1 MAVTKE
7 YMVSLLK
14 KIVFSIRI
22 LLPAVLFLS
31 MTFGSSF
38 ADDNGE
44 AETEGQAE
52 MVSPIGSE
60 AFTGTGGDAGTAKV
74 TGTGGEVQAETAA
87 GTGGKAVISA
97 TGVIRGVVYDV
108 ENEEPVILA
117 SIYIQDLSRGA
128 VTQEQGNFQLRNLP
142 EGSLTLRVQHVGYET
157 TLKQVRVR
165 KDDTTQVR
173 IGIRTSVFR
182 SSEIRIYA
190 DYIQEDEITT
200 HVERVLTGRR
210 LRQQLGRTIAET
222 LEDEPGMAQR
232 SMGPAPAR
240 PVLRG
245 LGGERLLILED
256 GGRTGDLSATASDHA
271 LTIDPMTAEHI
282 ELIRGPS
289 ALVHGSNTM
298 GGVINVIRGQIPHD
312 LPDRINWSG
321 TMQGETVNNGISGGI
336 RGYGPLSDRLLL
348 GDRMGFRFDLSGRN
362 TSDMNTPVGSQKN
375 TAITTLNA
383 SAGISYSDR
392 WGMLGFSGNIMDMKY
407 GVPGGEGLAEAHP
420 NGVDLE
426 MFRRYLES
434 RLRRNFSDSWIRR
447 FDVTWNYSY
456 YYHKELEKPD
466 EPAIPQ
472 PVGAEFG
479 VLTQNG
485 KVHLHHNSLFFFE
498 KGLIGIW
505 FEHRDYASG
514 GMTYTPETIEYSA
527 AAYAF
532 QERNFGRF
540 NLQAALRYDY
550 RHLSPE
556 EKSSIFL
563 PSDITSR
570 NFSGPSGSLM
580 GTWNIR
586 TGMEI
591 GTTVTLTHRSPI
603 IEELYAEGPH
613 LANFAYEIGNP
624 GLSRE
629 HGWGNELF
637 FRVSRDRYQL
647 HVALFRNQMN
657 NYIFPQDTG
666 EPSIRRDDLNT
677 FQFTENQVLMA
688 GAEASYQFKL
698 HRRLLTGGTA
708 SYVKGEFIEDG
719 TSFPFLVLEDKEASV
734 PMMPPLNSRLFLE
747 YGHSRLKIG
756 GATRLAAQQ
765 NRTDQFE
772 ELTDAYAIF
781 DLYSQFH
788 LSQGKMLHTFS
799 LTLENLA
806 NTEYRNHLSRIKSIM
821 PEPGRNVK
829 LLYRVYF

>member
-1 MAVTKE
+1 
-7 YMVSLLK
+7 
-14 KIVFSIRI
+14 
-22 LLPAVLFLS
+22 
-31 MTFGSSF
+31 MTCSSSF
-38 ADDNGE
+38 ADDNSE
-44 AETEGQAE
+44 AGSGGQAGMLSVSGSAALTVTGAEVETET
-52 MVSPIGSE
+52 VS
-60 AFTGTGGDAGTAKV
+60 
-74 TGTGGEVQAETAA
+74 GTGGEA
-87 GTGGKAVISA
+87 GTATGEEADTETVSVTGGEAGISA
-97 TGVIRGVVYDV
+97 TGVIRGIVYDV
-108 ENEEPVILA
+108 ENQQPVLLA
-117 SIYIQDLSRGA
+117 SIYIQDLNRGA
-128 VTQEQGNFQLRNLP
+128 VTQEQGDFQLRNLP
-142 EGSLTLRVQHVGYET
+142 EGTLVLRIQHVGYET
-157 TLKQVRVR
+157 TLKKVHVR

-173 IGIRTSVFR
+173 IGIRPSVFR

-190 DYIQEDEITT
+190 DYVQEDEITT

-222 LEDEPGMAQR
+222 LDDEPGMAQR
-232 SMGPAPAR
+232 TMGPAPAR

-312 LPDRINWSG
+312 LPDRFSWSG
-321 TMQGETVNNGISGGI
+321 TIQGETVNNGFSGGV
-336 RGYGPLSDRLLL
+336 RGYGPLSDRLPL

-362 TSDMNTPVGSQKN
+362 TSDMNTPVGSQIN

-383 SAGISYSDR
+383 SAGLSYIDS

-407 GVPGGEGLAEAHP
+407 GVPGGKGLAEAHP

-426 MFRRYLES
+426 MYRRYLES
-434 RLRRNFSDSWIRR
+434 RLRRSFSDSWIRR
-447 FDVTWNYSY
+447 FDATWNYSY

-466 EPAIPQ
+466 DPTIPQ

-479 VLTQNG
+479 VLTHNG
-485 KVHLHHNSLFFFE
+485 KVHLHHNSLGIFE
-498 KGLIGIW
+498 KGLIGIS

-514 GMTYTPETIEYSA
+514 GFTYTPETTEYSA

-532 QERNFGRF
+532 QERDFGRF
-540 NLQAALRYDY
+540 NLQAALRFDY

-586 TGMEI
+586 SGMEI
-591 GTTVTLTHRSPI
+591 GSTVTLTHRSPI

-637 FRVSRDRYQL
+637 FRMNRDRFL
-647 HVALFRNQMN
+647 LELALFRNQMN

-677 FQFTENQVLMA
+677 FQFTENKVLMA
-688 GAEASYQFKL
+688 GVEASGQFRL
-698 HRRLLTGGTA
+698 HRSLLTGGTA
-708 SYVKGEFIEDG
+708 SYVKGDFIEDG

-747 YGHSRLKIG
+747 YGYSKLKIG
-756 GATRLAAQQ
+756 GAARLSARQD
-765 NRTDQFE
+765 RTDQFE
-772 ELTDAYAIF
+772 EPTDAYAIF
-781 DLYSQFH
+781 DLYSQYH
-788 LSQGKMLHTFS
+788 LSRGNMLHTFS
-799 LTLENLA
+799 LTIENLA
-806 NTEYRNHLSRIKSIM
+806 DTEHRNHLSRIKSVM

>member
-1 MAVTKE
+1 MFK
-7 YMVSLLK
+7 
-14 KIVFSIRI
+14 RI
-22 LLPAVLFLS
+22 PFLNWLFLPALFFFSLFAGPS
-31 MTFGSSF
+31 FPSPSFAGSSIAGPFF
-38 ADDNGE
+38 ADPSLGGSSY
-44 AETEGQAE
+44 A
-52 MVSPIGSE
+52 SPSHVGHESGSE
-60 AFTGTGGDAGTAKV
+60 T
-74 TGTGGEVQAETAA
+74 
-87 GTGGKAVISA
+87 VISA
-97 TGVIRGVVYDV
+97 TGVIRGVVYDL
-108 ENEEPVILA
+108 ESEEPVLLA
-117 SIYIQDLSRGA
+117 SVYIQDLNRGT
-128 VTQEQGNFQLRNLP
+128 VTREEGGFLLRNLP
-142 EGSLTLRVQHVGYET
+142 EGLLTLQVQHVGYET
-157 TLKQVRVR
+157 THKQVRVH
-165 KDDTTQVR
+165 KDDTTEVR
-173 IGIRTSVFR
+173 IGIRPSILR

-190 DYIQEDEITT
+190 RYMQEDEITT
-200 HVERVLTGRR
+200 HVERVLTGQQ

-232 SMGPAPAR
+232 TMGPAPAR

-312 LPDRINWSG
+312 LPDRFSWSG
-321 TMQGETVNNGISGGI
+321 TIKGETVNNGFSGGL
-336 RGYGPLSDRLLL
+336 RGYGPVTDRLPL

-362 TSDMNTPVGSQKN
+362 TSDMNTPAGTQMN
-375 TAITTLNA
+375 TGITTLNA
-383 SAGISYSDR
+383 SAGLSYIDH
-392 WGMLGFSGNIMDMKY
+392 WGMLGFSGNVMDMKY

-426 MFRRYLES
+426 MYRRYLES
-434 RLRRNFSDSWIRR
+434 RFRRNFSDSRIRR
-447 FDVTWNYSY
+447 LDMTWNYSY

-466 EPAIPQ
+466 DPTIPQ

-479 VLTQNG
+479 VLTHNG
-485 KVHLHHNSLFFFE
+485 KVHLHHNNFLVFE
-498 KGLIGIW
+498 RGLVGIW
-505 FEHRDYASG
+505 LEHRDYASG
-514 GMTYTPETIEYSA
+514 GLTYTPETTEYSA
-527 AAYAF
+527 AAYTF
-532 QERNFGRF
+532 QERHIGRF

-570 NFSGPSGSLM
+570 TFTGFSGSVM
-580 GTWNIR
+580 GTLRIR
-586 TGMEI
+586 SAMETGA
-591 GTTVTLTHRSPI
+591 TLTRTHRSPI

-629 HGWGNELF
+629 HGWGSELF
-637 FRVSRDRYQL
+637 FRVSREHYHL
-647 HVALFRNQMN
+647 HAALFRNQMN

-677 FQFTENQVLMA
+677 FQFTENKVLMT
-688 GAEASYQFKL
+688 GAEASGQIML
-698 HRRLLTGGTA
+698 HRRLLAGGTA
-708 SYVKGEFIEDG
+708 SYVRADFIEDDA
-719 TSFPFLVLEDKEASV
+719 SFPFLVLENKEASV

-756 GATRLAAQQ
+756 GAARLSAQQ

-772 ELTDAYAIF
+772 EPTDAYTVF
-781 DLYSQFH
+781 DLYTQYH
-788 LSQGKMLHTFS
+788 TTRGHMLHTFS
-799 LTLENLA
+799 LTVENLA
-806 NTEYRNHLSRIKSIM
+806 DTEYRNHLSRIKSVM